1 MAKKQNEVLSDGV
14 RKELK
19 DLLDSLQE
27 INQLNAAIQDD
38 VAKNLTETKVTKA
51 AIQRIRKDLMAIS
64 KLCKDSRGGAIDLR
78 NAVDAAKK

>member
-1 MAKKQNEVLSDGV
+1 MPKDKNEVLPAGV
-14 RKELK
+14 RKELGNFK
-19 DLLDSLQE
+19 NSLDE
-27 INQLNAAIQDD
+27 IKALNTAIQQD
-38 VAKNLTETKVTKA
+38 AERNLTETKVTKA

>member
-1 MAKKQNEVLSDGV
+1 MAKKQNEVLPAGV

-27 INQLNAAIQDD
+27 INQLNVAIQDD

-51 AIQRIRKDLMAIS
+51 AIQRVRKELMEIS
-64 KLCKDSRGGAIDLR
+64 KLCKVSRADAIKLR
-78 NAVDAAKK
+78 YAVDAAKK